1 MSETTNTG
9 VSGCPQGE
17 TFMKALRIFSVRHL
31 RDIEI
36 PLGDTGRKHLILT
49 GRNGCGKT
57 SVLSA
62 LAKFLEYAVSTNYY
76 SKEKLQEYISDSRR
90 RAEGL
95 GQTEADR
102 LERSRFEG
110 HQKMWESHLEP
121 WTTGAVA
128 DFTSFADLREKY
140 RKGEFILA
148 FYKDNREIKVEV
160 SKNIEKVDLKTVY
173 PISEHPCRELV
184 KYLVNLKTTE
194 AFAKTSGN
202 DARAKE
208 IADWFARFEGILR
221 RIYDDDALR
230 LDFDIDTFK
239 FTIVQSGHEP
249 FDFST
254 LSMGYAAVFDI
265 IGDLMMRMEAK
276 RDYSLEGVVLVD
288 EIETLLH
295 VALQKQI
302 MPILTDLFPNVQFV
316 LSTHSP
322 FILNSTPNAIVYDLE
337 TKTLAKNGLG
347 DLPYAGIVEGY
358 FDVDTLSQTLREKF
372 DAYRALAEK
381 KELTD
386 EDFAKAAALER
397 YLDEIPDYL
406 AVDFSEAYERMKLE
420 LGNKR

>member
-1 MSETTNTG
+1 MSETTTIDAA
-9 VSGCPQGE
+9 GCPQGE

-36 PLGDTGRKHLILT
+36 PLGDTERKHLILT

-76 SKEKLQEYISDSRR
+76 SKEKLQKYLSNSQRQ
-90 RAEGL
+90 AEGL

-102 LERSRFEG
+102 LERSRLEG

-202 DARAKE
+202 VARAKE

-276 RDYSLEGVVLVD
+276 RDYSLEGVVLID
-288 EIETLLH
+288 EIETHLH

-358 FDVDTLSQTLREKF
+358 FGVDTLSQTLREKF

-386 EDFAKAAALER
+386 EDFAKAAELER

>member
-76 SKEKLQEYISDSRR
+76 SKERLQKYLSNSQRQ
-90 RAEGL
+90 AEGL

-102 LERSRFEG
+102 LERSRLEG

-148 FYKDNREIKVEV
+148 FYKDNREIKVEIPER
-160 SKNIEKVDLKTVY
+160 IEKVDMKPVY
-173 PISEHPCRELV
+173 PISAHPCRELV
-184 KYLVNLKTTE
+184 KYLVNLKATE

-276 RDYSLEGVVLVD
+276 RDYSLEGVVLID
-288 EIETLLH
+288 EIETHLH

-358 FDVDTLSQTLREKF
+358 FGVDTLSQTLRESSMPI
-372 DAYRALAEK
+372 
-381 KELTD
+381 ELW
-386 EDFAKAAALER
+386 
-397 YLDEIPDYL
+397 P
-406 AVDFSEAYERMKLE
+406 
-420 LGNKR
+420 KRRS

>member
-17 TFMKALRIFSVRHL
+17 TFMKALRVFSVRHL

-95 GQTEADR
+95 GQTEEDR
-102 LERSRFEG
+102 LKRAKLERLRG
-110 HQKMWESHLEP
+110 TWESYLES
-121 WTTGAVA
+121 WTTGVVA
-128 DFTSFADLREKY
+128 DFTSLATLREKY
-140 RKGEFILA
+140 QKGEFILA
-148 FYKDNREIKVEV
+148 FYKDNREIKVEIPER
-160 SKNIEKVDLKTVY
+160 IEKVDLKPVY
-173 PISEHPCRELV
+173 PISAHPCRELV
-184 KYLVNLKTTE
+184 KYLVNLKATE

-221 RIYDDDALR
+221 RIYDDEALR

-276 RDYSLEGVVLVD
+276 RDYSLEGVVLID
-288 EIETLLH
+288 EIETHLH

-358 FDVDTLSQTLREKF
+358 FGVDTLSQTLREKF